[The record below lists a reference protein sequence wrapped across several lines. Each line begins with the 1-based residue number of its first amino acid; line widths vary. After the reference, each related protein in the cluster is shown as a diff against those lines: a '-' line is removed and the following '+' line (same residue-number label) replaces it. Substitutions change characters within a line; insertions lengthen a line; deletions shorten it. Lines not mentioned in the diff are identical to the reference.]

1 MWIIAEQ
8 SITYYVQGFCNCSC
22 SSSCSWTA
30 ASTTGGSSASSTSGR
45 ARCFAREGQIHK
57 YKYANTN
64 SRPPAVPPAASAPAM
79 VEPMWHQSSLKQ
91 ATAVAIMQLL
101 EEVRGV
107 VVVVMA
113 MMVVVMVIMA
123 NLWS

>member
-1 MWIIAEQ
+1 M
-8 SITYYVQGFCNCSC
+8 QG
-22 SSSCSWTA
+22 
-30 ASTTGGSSASSTSGR
+30 R
-45 ARCFAREGQIHK
+45 DK
-57 YKYANTN
+57 YTNTN
-64 SRPPAVPPAASAPAM
+64 TQIQIAVPPAVPPAASAPAM

>member
-1 MWIIAEQ
+1 
-8 SITYYVQGFCNCSC
+8 
-22 SSSCSWTA
+22 
-30 ASTTGGSSASSTSGR
+30 
-45 ARCFAREGQIHK
+45 
-57 YKYANTN
+57 
-64 SRPPAVPPAASAPAM
+64 M